1 MSPVVDATTQE
12 SRPAAIAAAAEA
24 VRAGELVV
32 LPTDTVYGVGCDA
45 FSADAVARVL
55 EAKGRGREMP
65 PPVLI
70 HDVRTLDGLAIDVP
84 PYVRDLVERY
94 WPGPLTV
101 IVQAQPSLHWDL
113 GDTFGTV
120 ALRVPDDP
128 IARELLKEIGP
139 MAVTSANRTGQP
151 PATTVLDAAT
161 QLGAAVSV
169 YVDGGPR
176 GAAVPSTILDCTGP
190 APVVLRAGAIS
201 EDDLLALVPAPLDP
215 HPTVEGGPVD
225 VEEEP
230 RPPVASEPE
239 PVASAS
245 EPEPVASDAEP
256 EASDAEPV
264 AAPAEPDPAEEPAA
278 HPVAGTPV
286 GQAGPAA

>member
-161 QLGAAVSV
+161 QLGAAVRRRGD
-169 YVDGGPR
+169 VDRHGLRDPCGATVRARRSWTAAGPGR
-176 GAAVPSTILDCTGP
+176 SRCVGVSRRRHQRGYDRARPRPGAARST
-190 APVVLRAGAIS
+190 
-201 EDDLLALVPAPLDP
+201 
-215 HPTVEGGPVD
+215 
-225 VEEEP
+225 
-230 RPPVASEPE
+230 
-239 PVASAS
+239 
-245 EPEPVASDAEP
+245 
-256 EASDAEPV
+256 
-264 AAPAEPDPAEEPAA
+264 PD
-278 HPVAGTPV
+278 G
-286 GQAGPAA
+286 